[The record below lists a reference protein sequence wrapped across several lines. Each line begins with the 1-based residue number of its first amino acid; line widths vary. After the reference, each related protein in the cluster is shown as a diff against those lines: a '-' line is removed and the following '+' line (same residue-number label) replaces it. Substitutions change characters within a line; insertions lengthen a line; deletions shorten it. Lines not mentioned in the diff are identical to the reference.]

1 MCSRHTRLQSLD
13 DCLRESR
20 GTNRKERRMEE
31 RFRESYFVL
40 LRIVLLLILEIY
52 IALSQSVLTGAS
64 VKVLLILALFIGV
77 IAGKELV
84 ERRIRVWFLG
94 AAGVLAFFIILTMGT
109 TFTLLGI
116 FLCYEALTYFRPRL
130 LWYLI
135 PLGFACVPGTI
146 EASMQLMIAALMGI
160 IYFQHDFVVEPYRKQ
175 TKEDTITE
183 QELKHSMSRREHEM
197 QEEVRKGLLMAEN
210 QMLEERA
217 ELSQTLHDKLGHN
230 INGSVYQLE
239 AVKVLM
245 EKEPETSKKMIQ
257 AVIDQLRGGMDEIR
271 VILRKERPKRYKL
284 AILQLEKLCEDCRLK
299 GVEAELTTEGE
310 LKEIPERH
318 LEVIL
323 DNAYEAVS
331 NSLKYAKCSRIKISV
346 HVLNQ
351 MIRCSIS
358 DNGVG
363 CREVIDGMGIS
374 GMRKRVREVNGILD
388 FETEAGFAINMLL
401 PL

>member
-1 MCSRHTRLQSLD
+1 
-13 DCLRESR
+13 
-20 GTNRKERRMEE
+20 MEE
-31 RFRESYFVL
+31 RFREYYFVL
-40 LRIVLLLILEIY
+40 LRIALLLILEIY
-52 IALSQSVLTGAS
+52 IVLSQSVLTGAS
-64 VKVLLILALFIGV
+64 VKALLLLALFIGV
-77 IAGKELV
+77 DAGKELV
-84 ERRIRVWFLG
+84 ERRLGILFLA
-94 AAGVLAFFIILTMGT
+94 AAGVLLCFIILTLGT
-109 TFTLLGI
+109 AFTLLGI
-116 FLCYEALTYFRPRL
+116 FFCYEVITYFRPGR
-130 LWYLI
+130 LWYLA
-135 PLGFACVPGTI
+135 PLGLACVPGTAEVSI
-146 EASMQLMIAALMGI
+146 QLMITVLMGM
-160 IYFQHDFVVEPYRKQ
+160 IYFQHDFVVESYRKQ
-175 TKEDTITE
+175 TKEDTVAE
-183 QELKHSMSRREHEM
+183 QELKHSMYQREHEM
-197 QEEVRKGLLMAEN
+197 QEEVRRSLLMAEN

-271 VILRKERPKRYKL
+271 VILRKERPKKYKL

-299 GVEAELTTEGE
+299 GVEAELVTEGE
-310 LKEIPERH
+310 LKEIPERY

-331 NSLKYAKCSRIKISV
+331 NSLKYAKCSKIKISV
-346 HVLNQ
+346 HVLNRVV
-351 MIRCSIS
+351 RCSIS
-358 DNGVG
+358 DNGAG
-363 CREVIDGMGIS
+363 CSEVIDGMGIS